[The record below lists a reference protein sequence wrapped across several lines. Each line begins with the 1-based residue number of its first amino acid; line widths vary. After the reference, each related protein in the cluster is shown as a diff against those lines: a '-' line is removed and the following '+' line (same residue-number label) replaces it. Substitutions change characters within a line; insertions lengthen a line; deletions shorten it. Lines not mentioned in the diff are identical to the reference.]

1 MEDLIEEFLLTLQ
14 AERNLS
20 PHTVRSYRRD
30 LQQFAEFLRRAGKDD
45 PGQVDHRLLRSFLAN
60 LSTRGYSRSSICR
73 KASSL
78 RGFFS
83 FLRERGLITED
94 PSAALSSPRR
104 QRRLPRVL
112 SPSEMDGCCDRHAS
126 LEVYGTSL
134 RDLAI
139 VEVLYGSGIRVGELV
154 SLDLDDVDFRRCEMR
169 VTGKGR
175 KERLVPLN
183 RVALDILL
191 AYLERE
197 RPQLLREA
205 GTALR
210 AVEGGGARREVGDAE
225 RAVFINAR
233 GRRMSDRGVRR
244 AVERFF
250 RDVGSGKHVTPH
262 TLRHTFATHLLE
274 GGADLRSVQELL
286 GHVDLSTTQI
296 YTHLSKAQLK
306 HIYLKTHPRAR

>member
-1 MEDLIEEFLLTLQ
+1 LIEYIDDYLLALQ

-20 PHTVRSYRRD
+20 PHTVKSYRRD
-30 LQQFAEFLRRAGKDD
+30 LQQFAEFLRRTGREDLAG
-45 PGQVDHRLLRSFLAN
+45 VDHRLLRSFLAN
-60 LSTRGYSRSSICR
+60 LSTRGYARSSISR

-78 RGFFS
+78 RGLFA
-83 FLRERGLITED
+83 FLVERGVITDD
-94 PSAALSSPRR
+94 PSAVLSSPRR

-112 SPSEMDGCCDRHAS
+112 TFSEMEEVQERRAS
-126 LEVYGTSL
+126 MEVYRTSL
-134 RDLAI
+134 RDLAM

-154 SLDLDDVDFRRCEMR
+154 SLDLDDIDFEKGEIR

-175 KERLVPLN
+175 KERIVPLS
-183 RVALDILL
+183 RVALELL
-191 AYLERE
+191 CSYLDKE
-197 RPQLLREA
+197 RPRLLRAAEE
-205 GTALR
+205 GLR
-210 AVEGGGARREVGDAE
+210 MVGGGSGRAAESDAE
-225 RAVFINAR
+225 RAVFINVR
-233 GRRMSDRGVRR
+233 GRRISDRGVRR

-250 RDVGSGKHVTPH
+250 QAIGPGRHVTPH

-306 HIYLKTHPRAR
+306 QVYLKTHPRAR